1 MSLFD
6 RLPHRVDIMQPT
18 VTRDNGGGN
27 TSSYSARASNVACQ
41 ILSPMDSA
49 QDRFAQEQ
57 LVGSYVVAFKG
68 TPDLVYR
75 GDVLEIVSAQGV
87 IAVGVRL
94 RVTGIKYQPSVGSI
108 PNHLHVNAE
117 RLE

>member
-6 RLPHRVDIMQPT
+6 RLPHRVNILAPT
-18 VTRDNGGGN
+18 TSRDAGGGN
-27 TSSYSARASNVACQ
+27 TITYSTRSANVACQ
-41 ILSPMDSA
+41 ILSPMDSE

-87 IAVGVRL
+87 VAAGILL